1 MLWLLVLGVLFFSL
15 VHLFPC
21 VMPARREALLDSMG
35 RRYQGIFALTI
46 LSSVVL
52 MVIGWR
58 NTVPV
63 PVYTP
68 PEWGRHLTMLLML
81 ISIVLFGAANSGT
94 RLKRFIR
101 NPMLSGMIVW
111 GVAHLLANGDIRSV
125 VLFGGLTVWAIVS
138 IVFSNRRDG
147 AWTRPGSLVS
157 WLDEVKL
164 IGLSAIV
171 YVVLIFLHP
180 YFTGV
185 SIVPR

>member
-1 MLWLLVLGVLFFSL
+1 MLWLLILGVLLYSL

-21 VMPARREALLDSMG
+21 VMPARRVELLDSMG
-35 RRYQGIFALTI
+35 RKYQGIFALTI
-46 LSSVVL
+46 LSSIVL

-58 NTVPV
+58 NTVPT

-81 ISIVLFGAANSGT
+81 ISIVLFGASNART
-94 RLKRFIR
+94 RLKRLIR

-138 IVFSNRRDG
+138 IYFTNRRDG
-147 AWTRPGSLVS
+147 TWTRPGSSVT

-164 IGLSAIV
+164 IGVSAVI

-185 SIVPR
+185 SIVPH